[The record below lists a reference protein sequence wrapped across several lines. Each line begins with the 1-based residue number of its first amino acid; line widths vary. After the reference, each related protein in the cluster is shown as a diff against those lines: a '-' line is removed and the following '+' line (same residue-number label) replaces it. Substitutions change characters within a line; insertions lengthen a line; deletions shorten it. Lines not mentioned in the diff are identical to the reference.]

1 MRRTQLCRSDACP
14 TPLHPRASTLAFPH
28 PCGAHCDPELSAR
41 NDASSVQARPS
52 DVRESERSGRTS
64 AGFTTSH
71 ARGAVSLLGT
81 TSGSAWTAAYH
92 PMFLISA
99 LRGMQGANPEIDVQ
113 RAVLLLC
120 VSMDPYCVACDAR
133 RLLSR
138 LLRCLRDAS

>member
-28 PCGAHCDPELSAR
+28 PCGAHCDPEFSAR

-71 ARGAVSLLGT
+71 ARGTVSLLGT

-92 PMFLISA
+92 PMSLISA

-113 RAVLLLC
+113 PCSAASLG
-120 VSMDPYCVACDAR
+120 PNGPI
-133 RLLSR
+133 
-138 LLRCLRDAS
+138 LRCLRYTSPPESASSLSS